1 MKSRVRMTHR
11 GVVLPKSRRRVKF
24 ENLLREIKANKVSY
38 FFIAPFA
45 VIFFTFTVVPILI
58 AVGLSFTYFNM
69 LEPPRWVGWQNYLRL
84 FLGDE
89 VFLIAVKNTF
99 IFALITGPTSY
110 FLCLILAWMINE
122 LKPRLRA
129 ILTLIF
135 YAPSISGASFM
146 VWTYI
151 VGSDAHGLVNSFL
164 LYWGLI
170 DQPIH
175 FLMDAKYVFPVVI
188 IVVLWMSLSINFLV
202 FIAGLQGIDEALYE
216 AGAVDGI
223 RNRFQELLLITLP
236 VMRPQLM
243 FGAIMTITGSF
254 TAATQ
259 IVPLSGL
266 PSTDYAAHT
275 IVTHLLDYGNI
286 RFEMGYASTIA
297 VILFIAMVTVQ
308 RMVQKALSRLDK

>member
-122 LKPRLRA
+122 LKPKLRA
-129 ILTLIF
+129 VLTLVF

-170 DQPIH
+170 EEPIC
-175 FLMDAKYVFPVVI
+175 FLMDANYVFPVVI
-188 IVVLWMSLSINFLV
+188 IVVLWMSLSVNFLV
-202 FIAGLQGIDEALYE
+202 FIAGLQGIDEGLYE